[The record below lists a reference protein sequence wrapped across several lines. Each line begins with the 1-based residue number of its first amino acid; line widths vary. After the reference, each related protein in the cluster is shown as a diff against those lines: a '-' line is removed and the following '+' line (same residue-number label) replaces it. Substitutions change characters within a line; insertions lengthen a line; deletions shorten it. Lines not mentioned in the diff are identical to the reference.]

1 MLWGLTCG
9 RCRAENIAGKNMPG
23 IWYAFSH
30 NVSKRIRQR
39 DVVVDDASARAMTQL
54 EQGGSF
60 KTPDREVGPTS
71 ATDIAET

>member
-23 IWYAFSH
+23 IWYALSH
-30 NVSKRIRQR
+30 SMSKRIRQC
-39 DVVVDDASARAMTQL
+39 DVVVDDASARVITQL
-54 EQGGSF
+54 EQGASF
-60 KTPDREVGPTS
+60 QTPGREVGPTS